1 MSLVPVRDFASLLV
15 DAGFEDV
22 LSVNVSKL
30 SDQRDFDVLLLATGR
45 SPQHAFAG
53 ENCATLFSCWE
64 GLRLACTVLLAAKLP
79 LRALPWSACGSLRVC
94 VFDQLNRHSEA
105 PVA

>member
-1 MSLVPVRDFASLLV
+1 MTPWPDLLLQENCSQSEESQVSLVPVKDFASLLV

-53 ENCATLFSCWE
+53 ETLLHC
-64 GLRLACTVLLAAKLP
+64 
-79 LRALPWSACGSLRVC
+79 
-94 VFDQLNRHSEA
+94 
-105 PVA
+105 